1 MNDVICPK
9 GCIDI
14 EIEHRSGKKETVF
27 HKNTVLRNG
36 RIALASGLA
45 NVIGNSFQFYITRM
59 LFGDEGTTSGVPKYV
74 NADRNGLFGPTLL
87 SKPIISSLDASIPT
101 QAIFTSV
108 VTFDELVG
116 VNISEIAL
124 QMATADLYSMATFP
138 DLGKTSDIQITFN
151 WSLSF
156 V

>member
-1 MNDVICPK
+1 
-9 GCIDI
+9 
-14 EIEHRSGKKETVF
+14 
-27 HKNTVLRNG
+27 
-36 RIALASGLA
+36 
-45 NVIGNSFQFYITRM
+45 M